1 MVLALPTAKFK
12 YPQWVVGVR
21 ARGPSRALKTLF
33 CSLLSISR
41 TVEVPGGLE
50 ERAV

>member
-1 MVLALPTAKFK
+1 MLALPTAKFK
-12 YPQWVVGVR
+12 HPQWVAGVR
-21 ARGPSRALKTLF
+21 ARGPSRALKTVV

-41 TVEVPGGLE
+41 IVEVPGGLE